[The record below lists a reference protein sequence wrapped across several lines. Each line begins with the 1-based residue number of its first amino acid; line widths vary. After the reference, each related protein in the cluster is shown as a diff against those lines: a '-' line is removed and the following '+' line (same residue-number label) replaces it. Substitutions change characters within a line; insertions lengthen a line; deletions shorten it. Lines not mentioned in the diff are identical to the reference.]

1 MGGKG
6 VGKRHHVPSQRR
18 LVPGRPRGPLCLLL
32 PPPPCP
38 PQALEV
44 VALLHPVQP
53 EVLAV
58 FSPLLAGFVVVVLV
72 VGVAVAVPVVPPRP
86 VRPPG

>member
-1 MGGKG
+1 MCF
-6 VGKRHHVPSQRR
+6 
-18 LVPGRPRGPLCLLL
+18 LVP
-32 PPPPCP
+32 PP
-38 PQALEV
+38 ALEV

-72 VGVAVAVPVVPPRP
+72 VGVAVPVVVVPPRS